1 MRSLIFGIVLL
12 TLFGMIFSAQT
23 LYHSHQENN
32 ETFDIYNFTETN
44 FVWNYSSGEE
54 MFRNNLS
61 EMTDSDYGKIQSKR
75 IGNLIHKF
83 FDFFGYSMFEVSKWA
98 MEFGYTHP
106 EYDVGY
112 FMRFV
117 KYWLFAMII
126 IALFPILIPLIAL
139 IYLVVV
145 GIKKRVIRIRT
156 PKTKTQQIK
165 KITKMKY
172 PNIKQVRQK

>member
-1 MRSLIFGIVLL
+1 MRGLIFGIVLFV
-12 TLFGMIFSAQT
+12 LFGIMFASQT

-32 ETFDIYNFTETN
+32 ETFDIYNFTEN
-44 FVWNYSSGEE
+44 NLVWNYSSGEE

-61 EMTDSDYGKIQSKR
+61 DMVSLDYSKIQSKR

-83 FDFFGYSMFEVSKWA
+83 VDCFGYSMFEVSKWA

-106 EYDVGY
+106 EYDFGY
-112 FMRFV
+112 FMNFV

-139 IYLVVV
+139 IYLIFV
-145 GIKKRVIRIRT
+145 GIKKIVGKIRT
-156 PKTKTQQIK
+156 PKTKTQG
-165 KITKMKY
+165 
-172 PNIKQVRQK
+172 VQK

>member
-1 MRSLIFGIVLL
+1 MRGLIFGIVLFV
-12 TLFGMIFSAQT
+12 LFGIMFASQT

-32 ETFDIYNFTETN
+32 ETFDIYNFTEN
-44 FVWNYSSGEE
+44 NLVWNYSSGEE

-61 EMTDSDYGKIQSKR
+61 DMVSLDYSKIQSKR

-83 FDFFGYSMFEVSKWA
+83 VDCFGYSMFEVSKWA

-106 EYDVGY
+106 EYDFGY
-112 FMRFV
+112 FMNFV

-139 IYLVVV
+139 IYLIFV
-145 GIKKRVIRIRT
+145 GIKKIVVKIRT
-156 PKTKTQQIK
+156 PKTKTQGVHK
-165 KITKMKY
+165 
-172 PNIKQVRQK
+172 